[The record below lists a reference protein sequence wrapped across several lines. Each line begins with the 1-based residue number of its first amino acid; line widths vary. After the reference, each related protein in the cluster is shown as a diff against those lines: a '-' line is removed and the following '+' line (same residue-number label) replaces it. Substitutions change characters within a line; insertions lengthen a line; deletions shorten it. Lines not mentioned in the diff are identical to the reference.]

1 MTKIEFVY
9 EKIGHYAHGE
19 KIKELMDGLEK
30 SLVTLEY
37 YDKLPTG
44 HRDEWYPEQL
54 RIAIADVMFYLLGYA
69 SVRGACLECLSS
81 IMTDKLKFLEKRR
94 NEMNIIVPPPTVIN
108 KDNTGSGT
116 K

>member
-19 KIKELMDGLEK
+19 KLEK
-30 SLVTLEY
+30 LLEGLQKSMETLEY

-44 HRDEWYPEQL
+44 HRDEWYPSQIK
-54 RIAIADVMFYLLGYA
+54 IAVGDVMFYLLGYA
-69 SVRGACLECLSS
+69 SVRGACLECLSD
-81 IMTDKLKFLEKRR
+81 IMAEKLKFLEKKR

-108 KDNTGSGT
+108 KDNTGPET